1 MKINIFLLAMLAG
14 LVTWILPVTE
24 AQDTDADTEK
34 VSKKASKKKKA
45 TKGKKARKSKK
56 KNDDSADDEEEEDGD
71 NTPNPVGEMLA
82 QNTYLTDA
90 KPNCKAQYYIF
101 LKSASWCGPCNREM
115 PEVVKAYQEMKKTG
129 KVELIL
135 LSHDQTDDAAKGFLS
150 KYNATFPCLMRSTSP
165 KVPELPPNAGIPNAT
180 FVKADG
186 TVIKSDHGVIIR
198 DWKNLTIGK
207 YAVIDDDGEP
217 RVGAA
222 IKKLKFTNGKPS
234 AGAKFYMYYYYPDM
248 SKATDSIMAKIAE
261 EYKEM
266 KKSGVDLIFITK
278 ADTLPEISKE
288 LKKYKVR
295 FPAMMASDA
304 TKLPGMS
311 VPDATTPQIYM
322 VTKSGANI
330 TSGDASTIGN
340 WKEAVDANR

>member
-14 LVTWILPVTE
+14 LVTWILPVAE
-24 AQDTDADTEK
+24 AQDADADTEK
-34 VSKKASKKKKA
+34 VSKNASKKKKA
-45 TKGKKARKSKK
+45 SKGKKSKKSKK
-56 KNDDSADDEEEEDGD
+56 KSGADEEEEDGD

-207 YAVIDDDGEP
+207 YAVLDDDGEP

-304 TKLPGMS
+304 AKLPGMS
-311 VPDATTPQIYM
+311 VSDATTPQIYM